1 MYHPDPMINV
11 ALDRQAERVRKVQA
25 VGLPQ
30 SVEWAASARL
40 PNKHGPHPMARP
52 TLGRVLI
59 LLAAATLVVVWLAWL
74 VS

>member
-1 MYHPDPMINV
+1 MINV

-30 SVEWAASARL
+30 SVERAASTKL
-40 PNKHGPHPMARP
+40 PNNHGPHPMARP
-52 TLGRVLI
+52 ALGRVLVV
-59 LLAAATLVVVWLAWL
+59 LAAATLVVVWLAWL